1 MALRCI
7 KFCSVLEAHSIRLDP
22 WKLGAQ
28 FPEKTGPVDGGV
40 KAPFSK
46 I

>member
-1 MALRCI
+1 MA
-7 KFCSVLEAHSIRLDP
+7 VLLGLGSTIYFDP

-28 FPEKTGPVDGGV
+28 FPEKRGPVDGGV